1 MIEDLIQRF
10 TTKYEVLHGIAHVA
24 ADAAEAADI
33 AASIV
38 KEVEGQRVA
47 LGDLPDNLMQ
57 IFEDRC
63 REGGAEVIKPPY
75 NRSDLP
81 VLIDSAHVGISWTSF
96 AIAETGTLVEAN
108 TDDSLRLVSLL
119 PRVHVGLLMAEDL
132 VDTLPEAA
140 PRLRNFFSS
149 NSRNAVVTFISGPSR
164 TGDIEM
170 RLTLGVHGPEVSH
183 AIVIQGK
190 NGAE

>member
-1 MIEDLIQRF
+1 MIDDLIQRF
-10 TTKYEVLHGIAHVA
+10 TTKYEVLRGFTHVA
-24 ADAAEAADI
+24 DDVAEAADI

-38 KEVEGQRVA
+38 KEVEGKRVA
-47 LGDLPDNLMQ
+47 LGDLPDDVLQ
-57 IFEDRC
+57 VFEDRC
-63 REGGAEVIKPPY
+63 REDGAEVIKPPY
-75 NRSDLP
+75 NNSDLP
-81 VLIDSAHVGISWTSF
+81 DLIDTAHVGISWTKF

-119 PRVHVGLLMAEDL
+119 PRVHVGLVMAEDL
-132 VDTLPEAA
+132 VDTLSEAA
-140 PRLRNFFSS
+140 PLMRGFFSN

-183 AIVIQGK
+183 AIVIRGK
-190 NGAE
+190 NGDA

>member
-1 MIEDLIQRF
+1 MTEDLIKQF
-10 TTKYEVLHGIAHVA
+10 TTKYEFLRGFTHVA

-33 AASIV
+33 AASII

-47 LGDLPDNLMQ
+47 LGDLPDKMMQ
-57 IFEDRC
+57 IFEERC
-63 REGGAEVIKPPY
+63 WEDEVEVIKPPY

-81 VLIDSAHVGISWTSF
+81 DLIDKAHVGISWTKF
-96 AIAETGTLVEAN
+96 AIAETGSLVEVN

-119 PRVHVGLLMAEDL
+119 PRVHVGILMAENL
-132 VDTLPEAA
+132 VKTLPEAA
-140 PRLRNFFSS
+140 PRLRDFFSS
-149 NSRNAVVTFISGPSR
+149 KPSNAVVTFISGPSR

-183 AIVIQGK
+183 AIVIRGK
-190 NGAE
+190 NGSA

>member
-1 MIEDLIQRF
+1 MIEDLIKRF
-10 TTKYEVLHGIAHVA
+10 TTKYEFLRGITHVA

-33 AASIV
+33 AASIL

-47 LGDLPDNLMQ
+47 LGDLPDNVMQ
-57 IFEDRC
+57 IFENRC
-63 REGGAEVIKPPY
+63 REDGAEVIKPPY

-81 VLIDSAHVGISWTSF
+81 DLIDKAHVGISWTKF
-96 AIAETGTLVEAN
+96 AIAETGTLVETN

-119 PRVHVGLLMAEDL
+119 PRVHVGLIMAEDL

-140 PRLRNFFSS
+140 PLMRDFFSH
-149 NSRNAVVTFISGPSR
+149 NSRGAVVTFISGPSR

-183 AIVIQGK
+183 AIVIRSK
-190 NGAE
+190 NGSA